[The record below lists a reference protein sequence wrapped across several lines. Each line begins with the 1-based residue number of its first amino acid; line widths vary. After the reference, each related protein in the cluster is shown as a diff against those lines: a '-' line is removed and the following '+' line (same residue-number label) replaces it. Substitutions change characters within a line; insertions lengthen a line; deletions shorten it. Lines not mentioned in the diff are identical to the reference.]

1 MDIYTPK
8 CIDTIIAEELQTLQ
22 TFVRG
27 QDNGP
32 TRCDKG
38 REIVMLCIIRES
50 VDSLC
55 RDGADTTRPLFK
67 TEWLITPK
75 RGSYKPF

>member
-1 MDIYTPK
+1 MDTASETSVK
-8 CIDTIIAEELQTLQ
+8 
-22 TFVRG
+22 TFL
-27 QDNGP
+27 
-32 TRCDKG
+32 KG
-38 REIVMLCIIRES
+38 YRDGSAKNIIRES

-67 TEWLITPK
+67 TEWLRTPK